1 MTGPTSRLMV
11 YDGPVAIGEVEDH
24 GRGRVIAYQHTAT
37 TRVKIGEFPDR
48 VSAMRAIHV
57 HSPEPRGAA

>member
-48 VSAMRAIHV
+48 VSAMRAVEV
-57 HSPEPRGAA
+57 HSPLPPSVA

>member
-48 VSAMRAIHV
+48 VSAMRAISAV
-57 HSPEPRGAA
+57 PPSVA

>member
-1 MTGPTSRLMV
+1 MSAPTSRLMV
-11 YDGPVAIGEVEDH
+11 YDGAVAIGEIEDH

-48 VSAMRAIHV
+48 VSAMRAISV
-57 HSPEPRGAA
+57 HSPVPPSVA